1 MEKDDQQI
9 EKKRRKWF
17 FTLLLILTFLNCLIG
32 IVISF
37 GLLFKIAFV
46 DLFSTTPVLDT
57 VLAEDKSGNAVYL
70 LLKILI
76 LIGVAW
82 GAIKMWNLKRIG
94 FFIYLIMQIALLVI
108 PFVFLSHLGFWYIVV
123 NSFINLIF
131 LVFFIM
137 LYTLQLGKMEA
148 GKKSTHHK

>member
-1 MEKDDQQI
+1 MKKDDQQI

-17 FTLLLILTFLNCLIG
+17 FTLLLSLTFLNCLIG
-32 IVISF
+32 IVMSF

-57 VLAEDKSGNAVYL
+57 VLAEDKSGNAAYL

-82 GAIKMWNLKRIG
+82 GAIKMWKLKRIG
-94 FFIYLIMQIALLVI
+94 FFIYLIMQMALLVI
-108 PFVFLSHLGFWYIVV
+108 PFAFLSHLGFWYIVV

-137 LYTLQLGKMEA
+137 LYTLQLGKMET
-148 GKKSTHHK
+148 GKKSTQHK